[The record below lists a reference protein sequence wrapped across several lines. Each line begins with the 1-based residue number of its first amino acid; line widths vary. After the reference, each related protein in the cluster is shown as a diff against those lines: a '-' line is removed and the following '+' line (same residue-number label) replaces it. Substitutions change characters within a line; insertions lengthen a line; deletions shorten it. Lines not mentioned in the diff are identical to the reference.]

1 MTSRLEEPIEILL
14 VEDNPG
20 DVRLTEEAFKELPSE
35 TTIHVATDGD
45 EALEFL
51 SGKRSDDASA
61 SLPDL
66 VLLDLNLPRM
76 GGLEFLDTIQ
86 DDPKLTRMPV
96 LVLTSSNAI
105 EDVLESYELAANAY
119 LTKPTDPDE
128 YASMVEAVADFW
140 FQRAALPPMPS

>member
-1 MTSRLEEPIEILL
+1 MSNRIEDPIEILL

-20 DVRLTEEAFKELPSE
+20 DVRLTQEAFKQLSTE
-35 TTIHVATDGD
+35 TIIHVAIDGD
-45 EALEFL
+45 EAFDFL
-51 SGKRSDDASA
+51 SSRYDSDTE
-61 SLPDL
+61 LVPDL

-76 GGLEFLDTIQ
+76 GGLEFLETVQ
-86 DDPKLTRMPV
+86 DDPNLSRVPV

-128 YASMVEAVADFW
+128 YAAMVEAVADFW